1 MANNLYTSF
10 KRLKGF
16 PLDADS
22 VFNTFAEAE
31 AYTHGKTSYPGQIIS
46 VINDNNSEKN
56 AVYMIGRDDTH
67 ESGKS
72 ITAVSGDAEAILKLN
87 QSIKAANSR
96 IDAVEASVKATD
108 SKITDLENKLGEDI
122 DTKLENFATKKSV
135 EELSGKLDSHVVEF
149 NNHVDAYNKK
159 VSQLSNEIEKIKNE
173 IEKIKENYKTADID
187 SLAEIATW
195 FRENADIVSTV
206 TSVTAAV
213 SALQNYVASITTRL
227 DNVIEPRLNNID
239 AAINNINSNANELS
253 NRVTAAENSISD
265 IKLNY
270 VTKEEIKDIVENSG
284 NCGVIKVVFG
294 DTASF
299 QEVTNILKPGCVIE
313 NISVD
318 IENNIS
324 TEFYLKI
331 SLVNQDD
338 ISDSLVL
345 IESDEN
351 TAASYINTAES
362 GKFNYLLDQEIDN
375 NSRVDINFGGTS
387 GQSGLI
393 KIFYKTLV
401 K

>member
-31 AYTHGKTSYPGQIIS
+31 AYAHGKTSYPGQIIS
-46 VINDNNSEKN
+46 VINDTNSEKN
-56 AVYMIGRDDTH
+56 AVYMIGRDDKH
-67 ESGKS
+67 VSGKG
-72 ITAVSGDAEAILKLN
+72 IAVVSSNAEAISELKLL
-87 QSIKAANSR
+87 IAEANSR
-96 IDAVEASVKATD
+96 IDGVEASVEATD
-108 SKITDLENKLGEDI
+108 SKITALENKLGEDI
-122 DTKLENFATKKSV
+122 DTKLENFATKDSV
-135 EELSGKLDSHVVEF
+135 KKISDNLASHIEEF
-149 NNHVDAYNKK
+149 NGHVNAYNEN
-159 VSQLSNEIEKIKNE
+159 VSKLSAD
-173 IEKIKENYKTADID
+173 IEKIKENLDTTDID
-187 SLAEIATW
+187 SLAEIAKW
-195 FRENADIVSTV
+195 FKDNADIVDTV
-206 TSVTAAV
+206 TSVTTAV
-213 SALQNYVASITTRL
+213 SELQKSVASINTTL
-227 DNVIEPRLNNID
+227 NSIDTRLNNID
-239 AAINNINSNANELS
+239 ASINTINDNASKLS
-253 NRVTAAENSISD
+253 NRVTAAENSISNIISD

-270 VTKEEIKDIVENSG
+270 ATKEDIKDIVESSG

-362 GKFNYLLDQEIDN
+362 GKFNYLLDQEINN

>member
-31 AYTHGKTSYPGQIIS
+31 AYAHGKTSYPGQIIS
-46 VINDNNSEKN
+46 VINDTNSEKN
-56 AVYMIGRDDTH
+56 AVYMIGRDETH
-67 ESGKS
+67 ASGKG
-72 ITAVSGDAEAILKLN
+72 ITAVSGDAEAISELN
-87 QSIKAANSR
+87 ALINKANLR
-96 IDAVEASVKATD
+96 IDGVEASVKATD

-149 NNHVDAYNKK
+149 NEHVNAYNEK
-159 VSQLSNEIEKIKNE
+159 VSQLSDNIEALSID
-173 IEKIKENYKTADID
+173 IEKIKENLDTTDID
-187 SLAEIATW
+187 SLAEIAKW
-195 FRENADIVSTV
+195 FKDNADIVDTV
-206 TSVTAAV
+206 KSVVTDV
-213 SALQNYVASITTRL
+213 SALKTSVDSITERINTAEL
-227 DNVIEPRLNNID
+227 RLNNID
-239 AAINNINSNANELS
+239 TSINIINSNASKLS
-253 NRVTAAENSISD
+253 DRVTTVENSISD

-270 VTKEEIKDIVENSG
+270 ATKEDIKDIVENSG

-294 DTASF
+294 NTASF
-299 QEVTNILKPGCVIE
+299 QEVTNTLKPGCVIE

-331 SLVNQDD
+331 SLVNQDG

>member
-31 AYTHGKTSYPGQIIS
+31 AYTHGKASYPGQIIS
-46 VINDNNSEKN
+46 VINDINSEKN

-67 ESGKS
+67 VSGKG
-72 ITAVSGDAEAILKLN
+72 IAVVSGDAEAISKLKLL
-87 QSIKAANSR
+87 IAEANSR
-96 IDAVEASVKATD
+96 IDGVEASVKATD
-108 SKITDLENKLGEDI
+108 SKITALENKLGEDI

-149 NNHVDAYNKK
+149 NKHVNSYNEK
-159 VSQLSNEIEKIKNE
+159 VSELSNEIK
-173 IEKIKENYKTADID
+173 KIKENLDTTDID
-187 SLAEIATW
+187 SLAEIAKW
-195 FRENADIVSTV
+195 FKDNADIVDTV
-206 TSVTAAV
+206 KTVVTDV
-213 SALQNYVASITTRL
+213 SALKASVDSVTDRL
-227 DNVIEPRLNNID
+227 GDINSRLNHIDDSINI
-239 AAINNINSNANELS
+239 INSNANELS
-253 NRVTAAENSISD
+253 NRITTAENSISNIISD
-265 IKLNY
+265 IEHNY
-270 VTKEEIKDIVENSG
+270 VTKEDIKDIVENSG

-294 DTASF
+294 NTASF
-299 QEVTNILKPGCVIE
+299 QEVTNTLKPGCVIE

-324 TEFYLKI
+324 KEFYLKI
-331 SLVNQDD
+331 SLVNQDN

-362 GKFNYLLDQEIDN
+362 GKFNYLLDQEITN
-375 NSRVDINFGGTS
+375 NSRVDINFSGTS

>member
-22 VFNTFAEAE
+22 VFDTFAEAE

-56 AVYMIGRDDTH
+56 AVYMIGRDETH
-67 ESGKS
+67 ASGKG
-72 ITAVSGDAEAILKLN
+72 ITAVSGDAEAISKLN
-87 QSIKAANSR
+87 AR
-96 IDAVEASVKATD
+96 IDAANLKINKVESSVKDTD
-108 SKITDLENKLGEDI
+108 SKITALENKLGEDI
-122 DTKLENFATKKSV
+122 DTKLENFATKDSV
-135 EELSGKLDSHVVEF
+135 KKISDNLASHVDDF
-149 NNHVDAYNKK
+149 NKHVDAYNAKILE
-159 VSQLSNEIEKIKNE
+159 LSKEID
-173 IEKIKENYKTADID
+173 KIKENLDTTDID
-187 SLAEIATW
+187 SLAEIAKW
-195 FRENADIVSTV
+195 FRDNAGIVGTV
-206 TSVTAAV
+206 TSVVTDV
-213 SALQNYVASITTRL
+213 EALKTSVASINTTL
-227 DNVIEPRLNNID
+227 NTKLASIDSHLNNID
-239 AAINNINSNANELS
+239 SAINNINSNANELS
-253 NRVTAAENSISD
+253 NRVTTAENSISNIISD
-265 IKLNY
+265 IEHNY
-270 VTKEEIKDIVENSG
+270 VTKEDIKDIVENSG

-294 DTASF
+294 GTASF

-331 SLVNQDD
+331 SLVNQDG

-345 IESDEN
+345 IESEEN

-362 GKFNYLLDQEIDN
+362 GKFNYLLDQEINN

>member
-56 AVYMIGRDDTH
+56 AVYMIGRDETH
-67 ESGKS
+67 VSGKG
-72 ITAVSGDAEAILKLN
+72 ITAVSGDAEAISKLN
-87 QSIKAANSR
+87 QSIKEANSR
-96 IDAVEASVKATD
+96 IDAVKASVEATD
-108 SKITDLENKLGEDI
+108 SKITALENKLGEDI
-122 DTKLENFATKKSV
+122 DTKLENLATKASV
-135 EELSGKLDSHVVEF
+135 KEISDNLASHVAEF
-149 NNHVDAYNKK
+149 NTHVNAYNAK
-159 VSQLSNEIEKIKNE
+159 VSQLSNDIEKIKQNFE
-173 IEKIKENYKTADID
+173 TADID
-187 SLAEIATW
+187 SLAEIAKW
-195 FRENADIVSTV
+195 FRDNADIVDTV
-206 TSVTAAV
+206 TSVTTAV
-213 SALQNYVASITTRL
+213 SALQNSVASITTRL
-227 DNVIEPRLNNID
+227 DSVDSRLNNID
-239 AAINNINSNANELS
+239 ASIININSNANELS
-253 NRVTAAENSISD
+253 NRVTAAENNISD

-270 VTKEEIKDIVENSG
+270 VTKEDIKNIVENSG
-284 NCGVIKVVFG
+284 NCGVIKVVFS

-362 GKFNYLLDQEIDN
+362 GKFNYLLDQEINN
-375 NSRVDINFGGTS
+375 NSRVDINFGGAS

>member
-31 AYTHGKTSYPGQIIS
+31 TYAHGKTSYPGQIIS
-46 VINDNNSEKN
+46 VINDTNSEKN
-56 AVYMIGRDDTH
+56 AVYMIGRDDKH
-67 ESGKS
+67 VSGKG
-72 ITAVSGDAEAILKLN
+72 IAVVSSNAEAISELKLL
-87 QSIKAANSR
+87 IAEANSR
-96 IDAVEASVKATD
+96 IDSVEASVEATD

-122 DTKLENFATKKSV
+122 GTKLENFATKKSV
-135 EELSGKLDSHVVEF
+135 EELSGKLDSHVTKF
-149 NNHVDAYNKK
+149 NEHVDAYNAKILD
-159 VSQLSNEIEKIKNE
+159 LSNEIG
-173 IEKIKENYKTADID
+173 KIKENLDTTDID
-187 SLAEIATW
+187 SLAEIAKW
-195 FRENADIVSTV
+195 FKENAGIVGTV
-206 TSVTAAV
+206 TSVVTNV
-213 SALQNYVASITTRL
+213 EALKTSVASINTTLNSIDTRL
-227 DNVIEPRLNNID
+227 NIIGDSINTINDN
-239 AAINNINSNANELS
+239 ASKLS
-253 NRVTAAENSISD
+253 DRVTTAENSIYD

-270 VTKEEIKDIVENSG
+270 ATKEDIKDIVESSG
-284 NCGVIKVVFG
+284 NCGVIKVIFG

-299 QEVTNILKPGCVIE
+299 QEVTNTLKPGCVIE

-362 GKFNYLLDQEIDN
+362 GKFNYLLDQEINN

>member
-31 AYTHGKTSYPGQIIS
+31 TYAHGKTSYPGQIIS

-159 VSQLSNEIEKIKNE
+159 VSQLSNEIEKIK
-173 IEKIKENYKTADID
+173 ENYKTADID
-187 SLAEIATW
+187 SLAEIAAW

-270 VTKEEIKDIVENSG
+270 ATKEDIKDIVESSG

-331 SLVNQDD
+331 SLVNQDG

-362 GKFNYLLDQEIDN
+362 GKFNYLLDQEINN

>member
-56 AVYMIGRDDTH
+56 AVYMVGRDETH
-67 ESGKS
+67 ESGKG
-72 ITAVSGDAEAILKLN
+72 ITAVSGDAEAISKLN
-87 QSIKAANSR
+87 QSIEEANSR
-96 IDAVEASVKATD
+96 IDAVKASVEATD
-108 SKITDLENKLGEDI
+108 SKITALENKLGEDI
-122 DTKLENFATKKSV
+122 DTKLENFATKASVKKISDNLASHV
-135 EELSGKLDSHVVEF
+135 EEF
-149 NNHVDAYNKK
+149 NKHANTYNAKILE
-159 VSQLSNEIEKIKNE
+159 LSNEIEKIKKNFD
-173 IEKIKENYKTADID
+173 TADID
-187 SLAEIATW
+187 SLAEIAKW
-195 FRENADIVSTV
+195 FGDNADIVNTVKTVVTDVSTLK
-206 TSVTAAV
+206 TS
-213 SALQNYVASITTRL
+213 VASINTILNSIDTRL
-227 DNVIEPRLNNID
+227 NIIGDSINTINDN
-239 AAINNINSNANELS
+239 ASKLS
-253 NRVTAAENSISD
+253 DRVTAAENNISD

-270 VTKEEIKDIVENSG
+270 ATKEDIKNIVENSG
-284 NCGVIKVVFG
+284 NCGVIKVIFG

-324 TEFYLKI
+324 TGFYLKI

-362 GKFNYLLDQEIDN
+362 GKFNYLLDQEITN

>member
-22 VFNTFAEAE
+22 VFDTFAEAE

-56 AVYMIGRDDTH
+56 AVYMIGRDETH
-67 ESGKS
+67 ASGKG
-72 ITAVSGDAEAILKLN
+72 ITAVSGDAEAISKLKLL
-87 QSIKAANSR
+87 IAEANSR
-96 IDAVEASVKATD
+96 IDDVEASVEATD
-108 SKITDLENKLGEDI
+108 SKITALENKLGEDI
-122 DTKLENFATKKSV
+122 DTKLENFATKDSVKKISDNLALHV
-135 EELSGKLDSHVVEF
+135 EEFNTHV
-149 NNHVDAYNKK
+149 NAYNEK
-159 VSQLSNEIEKIKNE
+159 VFQLSAEIETIKSNF
-173 IEKIKENYKTADID
+173 KTADID
-187 SLAEIATW
+187 SLAEIAKW
-195 FRENADIVSTV
+195 FKDNADIVDTV
-206 TSVTAAV
+206 KSVTTAV
-213 SALQNYVASITTRL
+213 STLQDSVDSITDRL
-227 DNVIEPRLNNID
+227 DNVDSHLNNID
-239 AAINNINSNANELS
+239 SAINNINSNANELS
-253 NRVTAAENSISD
+253 NRVTTAENSISNIISD
-265 IKLNY
+265 IEHNY
-270 VTKEEIKDIVENSG
+270 VTKEDIKDIVENSG

-294 DTASF
+294 GTASF

-345 IESDEN
+345 IESEEN

-362 GKFNYLLDQEIDN
+362 GKFNYLLDQEINN

>member
-31 AYTHGKTSYPGQIIS
+31 TYAHGKTSYPGQIIS
-46 VINDNNSEKN
+46 VINDTNSEKN
-56 AVYMIGRDDTH
+56 AVYMIGRDDKH
-67 ESGKS
+67 VSGKG
-72 ITAVSGDAEAILKLN
+72 IAVVSSNAEAISELKLL
-87 QSIKAANSR
+87 IDEANSR
-96 IDAVEASVKATD
+96 IDGVEASVKATD

-122 DTKLENFATKKSV
+122 DTKLENFATKDSV
-135 EELSGKLDSHVVEF
+135 KKISDNLASHVADF
-149 NNHVDAYNKK
+149 NKHVNAYNEK
-159 VSQLSNEIEKIKNE
+159 VSKLSADIEKIK
-173 IEKIKENYKTADID
+173 KNYETADID
-187 SLAEIATW
+187 SLAEIANW
-195 FRENADIVSTV
+195 FKENAGIVGTV
-206 TSVTAAV
+206 TSVTTAV
-213 SALQNYVASITTRL
+213 SELQKSVASINTTL
-227 DNVIEPRLNNID
+227 NSIDTRLNNID
-239 AAINNINSNANELS
+239 ASINIINSNASKLS
-253 NRVTAAENSISD
+253 DRVTTAENSISD

-270 VTKEEIKDIVENSG
+270 ATKEDIKDIVENSG
-284 NCGVIKVVFG
+284 NCGVIKVIFG

-318 IENNIS
+318 IENNNNNNIS

-362 GKFNYLLDQEIDN
+362 GKFNYLLDQEINN

>member
-46 VINDNNSEKN
+46 VINDTNSEKN
-56 AVYMIGRDDTH
+56 AVYMVGRDETNA
-67 ESGKS
+67 SGKS
-72 ITAVSGDAEAILKLN
+72 ITAVSGDAEAISKLN
-87 QSIKAANSR
+87 ALINKANSR
-96 IDAVEASVKATD
+96 IDKVEASVEATD
-108 SKITDLENKLGEDI
+108 SKITALENKLGEDI
-122 DTKLENFATKKSV
+122 DTKLENFATKDSV
-135 EELSGKLDSHVVEF
+135 KKISDNLASHVAEFNTHVNAYNAKILELSND
-149 NNHVDAYNKK
+149 
-159 VSQLSNEIEKIKNE
+159 IEKIKSNLD
-173 IEKIKENYKTADID
+173 TADID
-187 SLAEIATW
+187 SLAEIAKW
-195 FRENADIVSTV
+195 FRDNADIVDTV
-206 TSVTAAV
+206 TSVTTAV
-213 SALQNYVASITTRL
+213 SALQNSVDSITRRL
-227 DNVIEPRLNNID
+227 DTVDSRLNNID
-239 AAINNINSNANELS
+239 ASIININSNASKLS
-253 NRVTAAENSISD
+253 DRVTAAESNISD

-270 VTKEEIKDIVENSG
+270 ATKEEIKDIVENSG

-294 DTASF
+294 GTASF

-318 IENNIS
+318 IQNNIS

-331 SLVNQDD
+331 SLVNQDG

-362 GKFNYLLDQEIDN
+362 GKFNYLLDQEITN

>member
-46 VINDNNSEKN
+46 VINDTNSEKN
-56 AVYMIGRDDTH
+56 AVYMIGRDETNA
-67 ESGKS
+67 SGKS
-72 ITAVSGDAEAILKLN
+72 ITAVSGDAEAISKLKLLIN
-87 QSIKAANSR
+87 EANSR
-96 IDAVEASVKATD
+96 IDAVEASVKVTD

-122 DTKLENFATKKSV
+122 DTKLENFATKASV
-135 EELSGKLDSHVVEF
+135 KEISDNLASHVVEF
-149 NNHVDAYNKK
+149 NEHVNAYNAK
-159 VSQLSNEIEKIKNE
+159 VYQLSAD

-187 SLAEIATW
+187 SLAEIAKW
-195 FRENADIVSTV
+195 FKDNAEIVNTV
-206 TSVTAAV
+206 KTVVSDVETLKTSVDSFTR
-213 SALQNYVASITTRL
+213 RL
-227 DNVIEPRLNNID
+227 DNVDSRLNTIGDSINT
-239 AAINNINSNANELS
+239 INNNASKLS
-253 NRVTAAENSISD
+253 DRVAAAENNISN

-270 VTKEEIKDIVENSG
+270 ATKEEIKDIVENSG

-294 DTASF
+294 NTASF

-318 IENNIS
+318 IENNIPK
-324 TEFYLKI
+324 EFYLKI

-362 GKFNYLLDQEIDN
+362 GKFNYLLDQEITN
-375 NSRVDINFGGTS
+375 NSRVDINFGGTA

-393 KIFYKTLV
+393 KIFYKTLI

>member
-46 VINDNNSEKN
+46 VINDTNSEKN

-72 ITAVSGDAEAILKLN
+72 ITAVSGDAEAISKLN

-96 IDAVEASVKATD
+96 IDAVETSVKATD

-122 DTKLENFATKKSV
+122 DTKLENFATKDSV
-135 EELSGKLDSHVVEF
+135 KKISDNLASHVVEF
-149 NNHVDAYNKK
+149 NEHVNAYNVKILE
-159 VSQLSNEIEKIKNE
+159 LSNEIAKIKSNLD
-173 IEKIKENYKTADID
+173 TADID
-187 SLAEIATW
+187 SLAEIANW
-195 FRENADIVSTV
+195 FKENAGIVGTV
-206 TSVTAAV
+206 TSVVTNV
-213 SALQNYVASITTRL
+213 EALKTSVASITDRL
-227 DNVIEPRLNNID
+227 DDVNSRLNTIGDSINI
-239 AAINNINSNANELS
+239 INSNANGLS
-253 NRVTAAENSISD
+253 NRVTDAEKSISD

-270 VTKEEIKDIVENSG
+270 VTKEDIKDIVENSG
-284 NCGVIKVVFG
+284 NCGVIKVVFS

-331 SLVNQDD
+331 SLVNQDG

-362 GKFNYLLDQEIDN
+362 GKFNYLLDQEITN
-375 NSRVDINFGGTS
+375 NSRVDINFGGTA

>member
-46 VINDNNSEKN
+46 VINDDNSEKN
-56 AVYMIGRDDTH
+56 AVYMIGRDETH
-67 ESGKS
+67 ASGKG
-72 ITAVSGDAEAILKLN
+72 IIAVSGDAEAISKLN
-87 QSIKAANSR
+87 ALINKANSR
-96 IDAVEASVKATD
+96 IDKVEDSVKATD

-122 DTKLENFATKKSV
+122 DTKLENFATKDSV
-135 EELSGKLDSHVVEF
+135 KKISDSLASHVDDF
-149 NNHVDAYNKK
+149 NKHADAYNAKILK
-159 VSQLSNEIEKIKNE
+159 LSNEIDKIKSNLD
-173 IEKIKENYKTADID
+173 TADID
-187 SLAEIATW
+187 SLAEIANW
-195 FRENADIVSTV
+195 FKENAGIVGTV
-206 TSVTAAV
+206 TSVVTDV
-213 SALQNYVASITTRL
+213 EALKTSVASINTTLNTTLASIDSRF
-227 DNVIEPRLNNID
+227 NNID
-239 AAINNINSNANELS
+239 ASINIINSNASKLS
-253 NRVTAAENSISD
+253 DRVTTAENSISD

-270 VTKEEIKDIVENSG
+270 ATKEDIKDIVENSG

-324 TEFYLKI
+324 TGFYLKI

-362 GKFNYLLDQEIDN
+362 GKFNYLLDQEITN
-375 NSRVDINFGGTS
+375 NSRVDINFGGTA

>member
-31 AYTHGKTSYPGQIIS
+31 TYAHGKTSYPGQIIS
-46 VINDNNSEKN
+46 VINDTNSEKN
-56 AVYMIGRDDTH
+56 AVYMIGRDDKH
-67 ESGKS
+67 VSGKG
-72 ITAVSGDAEAILKLN
+72 IAVVSSNAEAISELN
-87 QSIKAANSR
+87 ALINKANLR
-96 IDAVEASVKATD
+96 IDGVEASVKATD
-108 SKITDLENKLGEDI
+108 SKITALENKLGEDI

-135 EELSGKLDSHVVEF
+135 EELSGKLDSHVEEF
-149 NNHVDAYNKK
+149 NGHVNAYNKK
-159 VSQLSNEIEKIKNE
+159 IFELSNEIK
-173 IEKIKENYKTADID
+173 KIKENFDTADID
-187 SLAEIATW
+187 SLAEIAKW

-213 SALQNYVASITTRL
+213 SALQGSVNSIIARL
-227 DNVIEPRLNNID
+227 DTVDSRLNNIGTS
-239 AAINNINSNANELS
+239 INIINDNASKLS
-253 NRVTAAENSISD
+253 DRVTATEKNISD
-265 IKLNY
+265 IKSDIELNY
-270 VTKEEIKDIVENSG
+270 VTKEDIKDIVENSG

-299 QEVTNILKPGCVIE
+299 QEVTNVLKPGCVIE

-331 SLVNQDD
+331 SLVNQDE

-345 IESDEN
+345 IESNEN

-362 GKFNYLLDQEIDN
+362 GKFNYLLDQEITN

>member
-46 VINDNNSEKN
+46 VINDINSEKN
-56 AVYMIGRDDTH
+56 AVYMVGRDDTH

-72 ITAVSGDAEAILKLN
+72 ITAVSGDAEAISKLN
-87 QSIKAANSR
+87 AR
-96 IDAVEASVKATD
+96 IDAANLKINKVESSVKDTD
-108 SKITDLENKLGEDI
+108 SKITALENKLGEDI
-122 DTKLENFATKKSV
+122 DTKLENFATKDSVKKISDKLASHV
-135 EELSGKLDSHVVEF
+135 EEFNGHV
-149 NNHVDAYNKK
+149 NAYNEK
-159 VSQLSNEIEKIKNE
+159 VLELSNEIDIIKSNF
-173 IEKIKENYKTADID
+173 KTADID
-187 SLAEIATW
+187 SLAEIANW
-195 FRENADIVSTV
+195 FKENADIVDTV
-206 TSVTAAV
+206 TSVTTAV
-213 SALQNYVASITTRL
+213 SALQNSVASITTRL
-227 DNVIEPRLNNID
+227 DSVDSRLNIIGD
-239 AAINNINSNANELS
+239 SINTINDNASKLS
-253 NRVTAAENSISD
+253 DRVTAAENNISD

-270 VTKEEIKDIVENSG
+270 ATKEDIKNIVENSG
-284 NCGVIKVVFG
+284 NCGVIKVIFG

-362 GKFNYLLDQEIDN
+362 GKFNYLLDQEITN

>member
-31 AYTHGKTSYPGQIIS
+31 TYAHGKTSYPGQIIS
-46 VINDNNSEKN
+46 VINDTNSEKN
-56 AVYMIGRDDTH
+56 AVYMMGRDETH
-67 ESGKS
+67 ASGKC
-72 ITAVSGDAEAILKLN
+72 ITAGSGDAEAISELN
-87 QSIKAANSR
+87 ALINKANLR
-96 IDAVEASVKATD
+96 IDGVEASVKATD
-108 SKITDLENKLGEDI
+108 SKITDLEKKIGEDI
-122 DTKLENFATKKSV
+122 DTKLENFATKDSV
-135 EELSGKLDSHVVEF
+135 KKISDNLALHVEKF
-149 NNHVDAYNKK
+149 NEHVDAYNDKILE
-159 VSQLSNEIEKIKNE
+159 LSNEIKKIKSNLD
-173 IEKIKENYKTADID
+173 TADID
-187 SLAEIATW
+187 SLAEIAKW
-195 FRENADIVSTV
+195 FKDNAKIVDTV

-213 SALQNYVASITTRL
+213 STLQDSVASINTTLNSIDTRL
-227 DNVIEPRLNNID
+227 NTIGDSINIIHDN
-239 AAINNINSNANELS
+239 ASKLS
-253 NRVTAAENSISD
+253 DRVTTAETIISD
-265 IKLNY
+265 LKSDIALNY
-270 VTKEEIKDIVENSG
+270 VTKADIKDIVENSG

-294 DTASF
+294 NTASF
-299 QEVTNILKPGCVIE
+299 QEVTNVLKPGCVIE

-362 GKFNYLLDQEIDN
+362 GKFNYLLDQEITN

>member
-31 AYTHGKTSYPGQIIS
+31 AYTHGKTSYPGQTIS
-46 VINDNNSEKN
+46 VINDDNSEKN
-56 AVYMIGRDDTH
+56 ALYMIGIDKTH
-67 ESGKS
+67 ASGKS
-72 ITAVSGDAEAILKLN
+72 ITVVSGDAEAISKLN
-87 QSIKAANSR
+87 QSIEKANSR
-96 IDAVEASVKATD
+96 IDGVEASVKATD
-108 SKITDLENKLGEDI
+108 LKITALENKLGEDI
-122 DTKLENFATKKSV
+122 DTKLENFATKDSV
-135 EELSGKLDSHVVEF
+135 KKISDNLALHVEEF
-149 NNHVDAYNKK
+149 NNHVDAYNAKILE
-159 VSQLSNEIEKIKNE
+159 LSNEIDIIKSNVE
-173 IEKIKENYKTADID
+173 TADID
-187 SLAEIATW
+187 SLAEIAKW
-195 FRENADIVSTV
+195 FRDNADIVDTV
-206 TSVTAAV
+206 TSVTTAV
-213 SALQNYVASITTRL
+213 STLQDSVDFITDSLNTV
-227 DNVIEPRLNNID
+227 NSRLNIIGD
-239 AAINNINSNANELS
+239 SINTINDNASKLS
-253 NRVTAAENSISD
+253 NRVTAAENSISNIISDIEHNYATKED
-265 IKLNY
+265 IKN
-270 VTKEEIKDIVENSG
+270 IVENSG
-284 NCGVIKVVFG
+284 NCGVIKVVFS

-299 QEVTNILKPGCVIE
+299 QEVTNVLKPGCVIE

-324 TEFYLKI
+324 SEFYLKI

-362 GKFNYLLDQEIDN
+362 GKFNYLLDQEISN

>member
-22 VFNTFAEAE
+22 VFNTFSEAE
-31 AYTHGKTSYPGQIIS
+31 AYAHGKTSYPGQIIS

-56 AVYMIGRDDTH
+56 AVYMIGRDETH
-67 ESGKS
+67 VSGKG
-72 ITAVSGDAEAILKLN
+72 ITAVSGDADAISKLKLL
-87 QSIKAANSR
+87 IAEANSR
-96 IDAVEASVKATD
+96 IDGVEASVEATD
-108 SKITDLENKLGEDI
+108 LKITALENKLGEDI
-122 DTKLENFATKKSV
+122 DTKLENFATKDSV
-135 EELSGKLDSHVVEF
+135 KKISDNLASHVEDF
-149 NNHVDAYNKK
+149 NERVDYYNAKILE
-159 VSQLSNEIEKIKNE
+159 LSNEIDKIKSND
-173 IEKIKENYKTADID
+173 TADID
-187 SLAEIATW
+187 SLAEIANW
-195 FRENADIVSTV
+195 FKENAGIVGTV
-206 TSVTAAV
+206 TSVVTDV
-213 SALQNYVASITTRL
+213 EALKTSVASINTTLATTLASIDSRFNHI
-227 DNVIEPRLNNID
+227 DDSINI
-239 AAINNINSNANELS
+239 INSNANELS
-253 NRVTAAENSISD
+253 NRINTAVNDISD

-270 VTKEEIKDIVENSG
+270 ATKEDIKDIVENSG

-294 DTASF
+294 NTASF

-318 IENNIS
+318 IQNNIS
-324 TEFYLKI
+324 TGFYLKI
-331 SLVNQDD
+331 SLVNQDG

-345 IESDEN
+345 IESDEK

-362 GKFNYLLDQEIDN
+362 GKFNYLLDQEINN

>member
-31 AYTHGKTSYPGQIIS
+31 TYAHGKTSYPGQTIS
-46 VINDNNSEKN
+46 VINDDNSEKN
-56 AVYMIGRDDTH
+56 ALYMIGIDKTH
-67 ESGKS
+67 ASGKS
-72 ITAVSGDAEAILKLN
+72 ITAVSGDAEAISKLKLL
-87 QSIKAANSR
+87 IAEANSR
-96 IDAVEASVKATD
+96 IDDVEDSVKTTD
-108 SKITDLENKLGEDI
+108 SKITALENKLGEDI

-135 EELSGKLDSHVVEF
+135 EELSGKLDSHVTKF
-149 NNHVDAYNKK
+149 NEHVDAYNAKILD
-159 VSQLSNEIEKIKNE
+159 LSNEIG
-173 IEKIKENYKTADID
+173 KIKENLDTTDID
-187 SLAEIATW
+187 SLAEIAKW
-195 FRENADIVSTV
+195 FKDNADIVDTVKTVVTDVSTLK
-206 TSVTAAV
+206 TF
-213 SALQNYVASITTRL
+213 VASITERINTAEL
-227 DNVIEPRLNNID
+227 RLNNID
-239 AAINNINSNANELS
+239 ASINIINSNANELS
-253 NRVTAAENSISD
+253 NRITTAENNISD

-270 VTKEEIKDIVENSG
+270 ATKEDIKDIVESSG

-324 TEFYLKI
+324 TKFYLKI
-331 SLVNQDD
+331 SLVNQDY

-362 GKFNYLLDQEIDN
+362 GKFNYLLDQEINN

>member
-46 VINDNNSEKN
+46 VINDINSEKN
-56 AVYMIGRDDTH
+56 AVYMIGRDETH
-67 ESGKS
+67 ASGKS
-72 ITAVSGDAEAILKLN
+72 ITAVSGDAEAISELN
-87 QSIKAANSR
+87 AR
-96 IDAVEASVKATD
+96 IDAANLKINKVESSVKETD
-108 SKITDLENKLGEDI
+108 SKITALENKLVEDI
-122 DTKLENFATKKSV
+122 DTKLENFATKDSVKKISDKLASHV
-135 EELSGKLDSHVVEF
+135 EEFNGHV
-149 NNHVDAYNKK
+149 NAYNEK
-159 VSQLSNEIEKIKNE
+159 VLELSNEIK
-173 IEKIKENYKTADID
+173 KIKENFKTADID
-187 SLAEIATW
+187 SLAEIAKW
-195 FRENADIVSTV
+195 FKDNADIVDTV
-206 TSVTAAV
+206 KSVTTAV
-213 SALQNYVASITTRL
+213 STLQDSVASIT
-227 DNVIEPRLNNID
+227 DRLNTVDSRLNHIDTSINI
-239 AAINNINSNANELS
+239 INSNANDLS
-253 NRVTAAENSISD
+253 KRVTAAEHSLSH

-270 VTKEEIKDIVENSG
+270 ATKEDIKDIVENSG

-294 DTASF
+294 NTASF

-331 SLVNQDD
+331 SLVNQDG

-362 GKFNYLLDQEIDN
+362 GKFNYLLDQEINN

>member
-56 AVYMIGRDDTH
+56 AVYMVGRDETH
-67 ESGKS
+67 ESGKG
-72 ITAVSGDAEAILKLN
+72 ITAVSGDAEAISKLN
-87 QSIKAANSR
+87 HSIEEANSR
-96 IDAVEASVKATD
+96 IDGVEASVEATD

-122 DTKLENFATKKSV
+122 DTKLENFATKASV
-135 EELSGKLDSHVVEF
+135 KEISDNLASHVEEF
-149 NNHVDAYNKK
+149 NNHVNVYNEK
-159 VSQLSNEIEKIKNE
+159 VSQLSADIEKIK
-173 IEKIKENYKTADID
+173 KNYETADID
-187 SLAEIATW
+187 SLAEIDKW
-195 FRENADIVSTV
+195 FKDNADIVDTVKTVVTDVSTLKN
-206 TSVTAAV
+206 S
-213 SALQNYVASITTRL
+213 VASISTILNSIDTRL
-227 DNVIEPRLNNID
+227 NIIGDSINTINDN
-239 AAINNINSNANELS
+239 ASKLS
-253 NRVTAAENSISD
+253 DRVTAAENNISD

-270 VTKEEIKDIVENSG
+270 ATKEDIKNIVENSG

-324 TEFYLKI
+324 SEQPYFQNGSLKI
-331 SLVNQDD
+331 DYGMQTVYVKDVEIHVTPIEYKILCLLAKN
-338 ISDSLVL
+338 IGRVL
-345 IESDEN
+345 
-351 TAASYINTAES
+351 THVYIT
-362 GKFNYLLDQEIDN
+362 K
-375 NSRVDINFGGTS
+375 
-387 GQSGLI
+387 
-393 KIFYKTLV
+393 KIWMQHKS
-401 K
+401 

>member
-31 AYTHGKTSYPGQIIS
+31 TYAHGKTSYPGQIIS
-46 VINDNNSEKN
+46 VINDTNSEKN
-56 AVYMIGRDDTH
+56 AVYMIGRDETH
-67 ESGKS
+67 ASGKG
-72 ITAVSGDAEAILKLN
+72 ITAVSGDAEAISELN
-87 QSIKAANSR
+87 AR
-96 IDAVEASVKATD
+96 IDAANLKINTVEASVEATD
-108 SKITDLENKLGEDI
+108 SKITALENKLGEDI

-135 EELSGKLDSHVVEF
+135 EELSGKLDSHVTKF
-149 NNHVDAYNKK
+149 NEHVDAYNAKILD
-159 VSQLSNEIEKIKNE
+159 LSNEIG
-173 IEKIKENYKTADID
+173 KIKENLDTTDID
-187 SLAEIATW
+187 SLAEIAKW
-195 FRENADIVSTV
+195 FKENAGIVGTV
-206 TSVTAAV
+206 TSVVTNV
-213 SALQNYVASITTRL
+213 EALKTSVASINTTLNSIDTRL
-227 DNVIEPRLNNID
+227 NIIGDSINTINDN
-239 AAINNINSNANELS
+239 ASKLS
-253 NRVTAAENSISD
+253 DRVTTAENSIYD

-270 VTKEEIKDIVENSG
+270 ATKEDIKDIVESSG
-284 NCGVIKVVFG
+284 NCGVIKVIFG

-299 QEVTNILKPGCVIE
+299 QEVTNTLKPGCVIE

-362 GKFNYLLDQEIDN
+362 GKFNYLLDQEINN

>member
-22 VFNTFAEAE
+22 VFDTFAEAE
-31 AYTHGKTSYPGQIIS
+31 AYTHGKTSYPGQTIS
-46 VINDNNSEKN
+46 VINDDNSEKN
-56 AVYMIGRDDTH
+56 ALYMIGIDKTH
-67 ESGKS
+67 ASGKS
-72 ITAVSGDAEAILKLN
+72 ITAVSGDAEAISKLKLL
-87 QSIKAANSR
+87 IAEANSR
-96 IDAVEASVKATD
+96 IDDVEDSVKATD
-108 SKITDLENKLGEDI
+108 SKITALENKLGEDI

-135 EELSGKLDSHVVEF
+135 EELSGKLDSHVTKF
-149 NNHVDAYNKK
+149 NEHVDAYNAKILD
-159 VSQLSNEIEKIKNE
+159 LSNEIG
-173 IEKIKENYKTADID
+173 KIKENLDTTDID
-187 SLAEIATW
+187 SLAEIAKW
-195 FRENADIVSTV
+195 FKDNAKIVDTV
-206 TSVTAAV
+206 TSVTTAV
-213 SALQNYVASITTRL
+213 SELQKSVASINTTL
-227 DNVIEPRLNNID
+227 NSIDTRLNNID
-239 AAINNINSNANELS
+239 ASINTINDNASKLS
-253 NRVTAAENSISD
+253 DRVTTAENSISNIISD
-265 IKLNY
+265 IEHNY
-270 VTKEEIKDIVENSG
+270 VTKEDIKDIVENSG

-299 QEVTNILKPGCVIE
+299 QEVTNVLKPGCVIE

-362 GKFNYLLDQEIDN
+362 GKFNYLLDQEINN

>member
-362 GKFNYLLDQEIDN
+362 GKFNYLLDQEITN

>member
-31 AYTHGKTSYPGQIIS
+31 TYAHGKTSYPGQIIS
-46 VINDNNSEKN
+46 VINDTNSEKN
-56 AVYMIGRDDTH
+56 AVYMVGRDETH
-67 ESGKS
+67 ASGKG
-72 ITAVSGDAEAILKLN
+72 ITAVSGDAEAISKLN
-87 QSIKAANSR
+87 QSIRDANSR
-96 IDAVEASVKATD
+96 IDAVEASVEATD
-108 SKITDLENKLGEDI
+108 SKIADLENKLGEDI
-122 DTKLENFATKKSV
+122 DTKLENFATKASV
-135 EELSGKLDSHVVEF
+135 KEISDNLVSHVAEF
-149 NNHVDAYNKK
+149 NTHVNTYNAK
-159 VSQLSNEIEKIKNE
+159 VSELSNEIDIIKSNF
-173 IEKIKENYKTADID
+173 KTADID
-187 SLAEIATW
+187 SLAEIAKW
-195 FRENADIVSTV
+195 FKDNAGIVGTV
-206 TSVTAAV
+206 TSVTTAV
-213 SALQNYVASITTRL
+213 SELQKSVASINTTL
-227 DNVIEPRLNNID
+227 NSIDTRLNNID
-239 AAINNINSNANELS
+239 ASINTINDNASKLS
-253 NRVTAAENSISD
+253 DRVTTAENSISNIISD
-265 IKLNY
+265 IEHNY
-270 VTKEEIKDIVENSG
+270 VTKEDIKDIVENSG

-299 QEVTNILKPGCVIE
+299 QEVTNVLKPGCVIE

-318 IENNIS
+318 IENNNNIS

-362 GKFNYLLDQEIDN
+362 GKFNYLLDQEINN

>member
-31 AYTHGKTSYPGQIIS
+31 TYAHGKTSYPGQIIS
-46 VINDNNSEKN
+46 VINDTNSEKN
-56 AVYMIGRDDTH
+56 AVYMIGRDDKH
-67 ESGKS
+67 VSGKG
-72 ITAVSGDAEAILKLN
+72 IAVVSSNAEAISELKLL
-87 QSIKAANSR
+87 IAEANSR
-96 IDAVEASVKATD
+96 IDSVEASVEATD

-135 EELSGKLDSHVVEF
+135 EELSGKLDSHVTKF
-149 NNHVDAYNKK
+149 NEHVDAYNAKILE
-159 VSQLSNEIEKIKNE
+159 LSNEIG
-173 IEKIKENYKTADID
+173 KIKENYKTADID
-187 SLAEIATW
+187 SLAEIAKW
-195 FRENADIVSTV
+195 FKENAGIVGTV
-206 TSVTAAV
+206 TSVVTNV
-213 SALQNYVASITTRL
+213 EALKTSVASINTTLNSIDTRL
-227 DNVIEPRLNNID
+227 NIIGDSINTINDN
-239 AAINNINSNANELS
+239 ASKLS
-253 NRVTAAENSISD
+253 DRVTTAENSIYD

-270 VTKEEIKDIVENSG
+270 ATKEDIKDIVENSG

-299 QEVTNILKPGCVIE
+299 QEVTNTLKPGCVIE

-362 GKFNYLLDQEIDN
+362 GKFNYLLDQEINN

>member
-46 VINDNNSEKN
+46 VINDINSEKN
-56 AVYMIGRDDTH
+56 AVYMIGRDETH
-67 ESGKS
+67 ASGKG
-72 ITAVSGDAEAILKLN
+72 ITAVSGDTEAISKLN
-87 QSIKAANSR
+87 QSIKEANSR
-96 IDAVEASVKATD
+96 IDAVKASVEATD
-108 SKITDLENKLGEDI
+108 LKITALENKLGEDI

-135 EELSGKLDSHVVEF
+135 EELSGKLDSHVAEF
-149 NNHVDAYNKK
+149 NKHVNTYNEK
-159 VSQLSNEIEKIKNE
+159 VSQLSNEIDKIK
-173 IEKIKENYKTADID
+173 KNYETADID
-187 SLAEIATW
+187 SLAEIAKW
-195 FRENADIVSTV
+195 FKDNAKIVDTV
-206 TSVTAAV
+206 TSVVTDV
-213 SALQNYVASITTRL
+213 DTLKTSVASINTTLNSIDTRL
-227 DNVIEPRLNNID
+227 NIIGDSINTINDN
-239 AAINNINSNANELS
+239 ASKLS
-253 NRVTAAENSISD
+253 DRVTAAESNISD
-265 IKLNY
+265 
-270 VTKEEIKDIVENSG
+270 IKDIVENSG

-294 DTASF
+294 NTASF

-318 IENNIS
+318 IQNNIS

-331 SLVNQDD
+331 SLVNQDG

-362 GKFNYLLDQEIDN
+362 GKFNYLLDQEITN

>member
-46 VINDNNSEKN
+46 VINDINSEKN
-56 AVYMIGRDDTH
+56 AVYMVGRDETH
-67 ESGKS
+67 ASGKS
-72 ITAVSGDAEAILKLN
+72 ITAVSGDAETISKLKLL
-87 QSIKAANSR
+87 IAEANSR
-96 IDAVEASVKATD
+96 IDAVEASVKDTD

-122 DTKLENFATKKSV
+122 DTKLEEFATKASVKEISDNLASHV
-135 EELSGKLDSHVVEF
+135 EEFNTHV
-149 NNHVDAYNKK
+149 NDYNAKISK
-159 VSQLSNEIEKIKNE
+159 LSNEIAKIKSNFE
-173 IEKIKENYKTADID
+173 SADID
-187 SLAEIATW
+187 SLAEIADW
-195 FRENADIVSTV
+195 FKENADIVNTV
-206 TSVTAAV
+206 ASVTTAV

-253 NRVTAAENSISD
+253 NRVTAAESNISD

-270 VTKEEIKDIVENSG
+270 ATKEEIKDIVENSG
-284 NCGVIKVVFG
+284 NCGVIKVIFG

-362 GKFNYLLDQEIDN
+362 GKFNYLLDQEITN

-393 KIFYKTLV
+393 KIFYKALV

>member
-31 AYTHGKTSYPGQIIS
+31 AYAHGKTSYPGQIIS
-46 VINDNNSEKN
+46 IINDNNSEKN

-67 ESGKS
+67 ESGKG
-72 ITAVSGDAEAILKLN
+72 IAVVSGDVEAISKLKDL
-87 QSIKAANSR
+87 IDKANSR
-96 IDAVEASVKATD
+96 ITLVETSVKATD
-108 SKITDLENKLGEDI
+108 AKINALENKLGEDI
-122 DTKLENFATKKSV
+122 DIKLENFATKASVKEISDNLASHV
-135 EELSGKLDSHVVEF
+135 EEFNSHV
-149 NNHVDAYNKK
+149 NAYNAK
-159 VSQLSNEIEKIKNE
+159 VSQLSADIEKIKQNFE
-173 IEKIKENYKTADID
+173 TADID
-187 SLAEIATW
+187 SLAEIAKW
-195 FRENADIVSTV
+195 FNDNADIVDTVKSVVTDVSTLKN
-206 TSVTAAV
+206 S
-213 SALQNYVASITTRL
+213 VASITTRL
-227 DNVIEPRLNNID
+227 DSIDTRLNNID
-239 AAINNINSNANELS
+239 NSIININDNASKLS
-253 NRVTAAENSISD
+253 DRVTAAESNISD

-270 VTKEEIKDIVENSG
+270 ATKEDIKDIVENSG

-299 QEVTNILKPGCVIE
+299 QEVTNTLKPGCVIE

-362 GKFNYLLDQEIDN
+362 GKFNYLLDQEITN

>member
-46 VINDNNSEKN
+46 VINDINSEKN
-56 AVYMIGRDDTH
+56 AVYMVGRDDTH

-72 ITAVSGDAEAILKLN
+72 ITAVSGDAEAISKLKLL
-87 QSIKAANSR
+87 IAEANSR
-96 IDAVEASVKATD
+96 IDDVEDSVKTTD
-108 SKITDLENKLGEDI
+108 SKITALENKLGEDI
-122 DTKLENFATKKSV
+122 DSKLENFATKDSV
-135 EELSGKLDSHVVEF
+135 KKISDNLASHVEEF
-149 NNHVDAYNKK
+149 NNHVNAYNEK
-159 VSQLSNEIEKIKNE
+159 VSKLSADIEKIKQNFE
-173 IEKIKENYKTADID
+173 TADID
-187 SLAEIATW
+187 SLAEIAKW
-195 FRENADIVSTV
+195 FRDNADIVDTV
-206 TSVTAAV
+206 TSVTTAV
-213 SALQNYVASITTRL
+213 SALQNSIASITTRL
-227 DNVIEPRLNNID
+227 DSVDSRLNNID
-239 AAINNINSNANELS
+239 ASIININSNANELS
-253 NRVTAAENSISD
+253 NRINTAVNDISD

-270 VTKEEIKDIVENSG
+270 ATKEDIKNIVENSG
-284 NCGVIKVVFG
+284 NCGVIKVIFG

-362 GKFNYLLDQEIDN
+362 GKFNYLLDQEITN

>member
-46 VINDNNSEKN
+46 VINDINSEKN
-56 AVYMIGRDDTH
+56 AVYMIGRDETNA
-67 ESGKS
+67 SGKS
-72 ITAVSGDAEAILKLN
+72 ITAVSGDAEAISKLKLL
-87 QSIKAANSR
+87 IAEANSR
-96 IDAVEASVKATD
+96 IDGVEASVEATD
-108 SKITDLENKLGEDI
+108 LKITALENKLGEDI

-135 EELSGKLDSHVVEF
+135 EELSGKLDSHVEEF
-149 NNHVDAYNKK
+149 NEHVDAYNAKILE
-159 VSQLSNEIEKIKNE
+159 LSNEIDKIKSNLD
-173 IEKIKENYKTADID
+173 TTDID
-187 SLAEIATW
+187 SLAEIAKW
-195 FRENADIVSTV
+195 FRDNADIVDTV
-206 TSVTAAV
+206 KSVTAAV
-213 SALQNYVASITTRL
+213 SALQNSVDS
-227 DNVIEPRLNNID
+227 RLNNID
-239 AAINNINSNANELS
+239 ASIININSNANELS

-265 IKLNY
+265 IKRDY
-270 VTKEEIKDIVENSG
+270 ATKEDIKDIVENSG

-318 IENNIS
+318 IQNNIS

-331 SLVNQDD
+331 SLVNQDY

-362 GKFNYLLDQEIDN
+362 GKFNYLLDQEINN

>member
-56 AVYMIGRDDTH
+56 AVYMVGRDETH
-67 ESGKS
+67 ESGKG
-72 ITAVSGDAEAILKLN
+72 ITAVSGDAEAISKLN
-87 QSIKAANSR
+87 QSIKEANSR
-96 IDAVEASVKATD
+96 IDAVKASVEATD

-122 DTKLENFATKKSV
+122 DTKLENFATKASV
-135 EELSGKLDSHVVEF
+135 KEISDNLASHVEEF
-149 NNHVDAYNKK
+149 NNHVNVYNEK
-159 VSQLSNEIEKIKNE
+159 VSQLSADIEKIKKNFD
-173 IEKIKENYKTADID
+173 TADID
-187 SLAEIATW
+187 SLAEIANW
-195 FRENADIVSTV
+195 FKENAGIVDTVKTVVTDVSTLKN
-206 TSVTAAV
+206 S
-213 SALQNYVASITTRL
+213 VASISTILNSIDTRL
-227 DNVIEPRLNNID
+227 NIIGDSINTINDN
-239 AAINNINSNANELS
+239 ASKLS
-253 NRVTAAENSISD
+253 DRVTAAENNISD

-270 VTKEEIKDIVENSG
+270 ATKEDIKNIVENSG

-324 TEFYLKI
+324 TGFYLKI

-362 GKFNYLLDQEIDN
+362 GKFNYLLDQEITN

>member
-56 AVYMIGRDDTH
+56 AVYMIGRDDKNA
-67 ESGKS
+67 SGKS
-72 ITAVSGDAEAILKLN
+72 ITLVSGDAEAISKLN
-87 QSIKAANSR
+87 AR
-96 IDAVEASVKATD
+96 IDAANLKINKIEASVKDTD

-122 DTKLENFATKKSV
+122 DTKLENFATKDSV
-135 EELSGKLDSHVVEF
+135 KKISDNLASHVAEF
-149 NNHVDAYNKK
+149 NKHVSTYN
-159 VSQLSNEIEKIKNE
+159 EKILKLSKE
-173 IEKIKENYKTADID
+173 IEKIKENYESADID
-187 SLAEIATW
+187 SLAEIANW
-195 FRENADIVSTV
+195 FKENAGIVGTV
-206 TSVTAAV
+206 TSVVTDV
-213 SALQNYVASITTRL
+213 EALKTSVASINTTLNSIDTRL
-227 DNVIEPRLNNID
+227 NIIGDSINTINDN
-239 AAINNINSNANELS
+239 ASKLS
-253 NRVTAAENSISD
+253 DRVTTAENSISNIISD
-265 IKLNY
+265 IEHNY
-270 VTKEEIKDIVENSG
+270 VTKEDIKDIVENSG

-362 GKFNYLLDQEIDN
+362 GKFNYLLDQEINN

>member
-56 AVYMIGRDDTH
+56 AVYMIGRDETH
-67 ESGKS
+67 ASGKG
-72 ITAVSGDAEAILKLN
+72 ITAVSGDAEAISKLKLL
-87 QSIKAANSR
+87 IAEANSR
-96 IDAVEASVKATD
+96 IDDVEASVEATD
-108 SKITDLENKLGEDI
+108 SKITALENKLGEDI

-149 NNHVDAYNKK
+149 NNHVNVYNEK
-159 VSQLSNEIEKIKNE
+159 VSQLSADIEKIK
-173 IEKIKENYKTADID
+173 KNYETADID
-187 SLAEIATW
+187 SLAEIAKW
-195 FRENADIVSTV
+195 FKDNADIVDTVKTVVTDVSTLKN
-206 TSVTAAV
+206 S
-213 SALQNYVASITTRL
+213 VASISTILNSIDTRL
-227 DNVIEPRLNNID
+227 NIIGDSINTINDN
-239 AAINNINSNANELS
+239 ASKLS
-253 NRVTAAENSISD
+253 DRVTAAENNISD

-270 VTKEEIKDIVENSG
+270 ATKEDIKNIVENSG

-324 TEFYLKI
+324 TGFYLKI

-362 GKFNYLLDQEIDN
+362 GKFNYLLDQEINN

>member
-56 AVYMIGRDDTH
+56 AVYMIGRDETH
-67 ESGKS
+67 ASGKS
-72 ITAVSGDAEAILKLN
+72 ITAVSGDAEAISKLN
-87 QSIKAANSR
+87 QSIKEANESIKEANSR
-96 IDAVEASVKATD
+96 IDAVKASVEATD
-108 SKITDLENKLGEDI
+108 SKITALENKLGEDI
-122 DTKLENFATKKSV
+122 DTKLENFATKDSV
-135 EELSGKLDSHVVEF
+135 KEISDNLASHVEEF
-149 NNHVDAYNKK
+149 NNHVNAYNEK
-159 VSQLSNEIEKIKNE
+159 VSQLSADIEKIK
-173 IEKIKENYKTADID
+173 KNYETADID
-187 SLAEIATW
+187 SLAEIAKW
-195 FRENADIVSTV
+195 FKDNADIVDTV
-206 TSVTAAV
+206 KTVVTDV
-213 SALQNYVASITTRL
+213 SALKTSVASITDRL
-227 DNVIEPRLNNID
+227 SDVNSRLTNID
-239 AAINNINSNANELS
+239 ASINIINSNANELS
-253 NRVTAAENSISD
+253 NRINTAVNDISD
-265 IKLNY
+265 IKRDY
-270 VTKEEIKDIVENSG
+270 VTKEDIKDIVENSG
-284 NCGVIKVVFG
+284 NCGVIKVVFS

-362 GKFNYLLDQEIDN
+362 GKFNYLLDQEITN
-375 NSRVDINFGGTS
+375 NSRVDINFGGTA

>member
-46 VINDNNSEKN
+46 VINDTNSEKN
-56 AVYMIGRDDTH
+56 AVYMVGRDDTH

-72 ITAVSGDAEAILKLN
+72 ITAVSGDAEAISKLN
-87 QSIKAANSR
+87 ALINKANSR
-96 IDAVEASVKATD
+96 IDKVEASVEATD
-108 SKITDLENKLGEDI
+108 SKITALENKLGEDI
-122 DTKLENFATKKSV
+122 DTKLENFATKASV
-135 EELSGKLDSHVVEF
+135 KEISDNLASHVAEF
-149 NNHVDAYNKK
+149 NTHVNAYNAK
-159 VSQLSNEIEKIKNE
+159 VSQLSNDIEKIKSNFE
-173 IEKIKENYKTADID
+173 SADID
-187 SLAEIATW
+187 SLAEIAKW
-195 FRENADIVSTV
+195 FRDNADIVNTV
-206 TSVTAAV
+206 ASVTTAV
-213 SALQNYVASITTRL
+213 SALQGSVNSITTRL
-227 DNVIEPRLNNID
+227 DTVDSRLNTIGDSINT
-239 AAINNINSNANELS
+239 INNNASKLS
-253 NRVTAAENSISD
+253 DRVAAAENNISD

-270 VTKEEIKDIVENSG
+270 ATKEEIKDIVENSG

-294 DTASF
+294 GTASF

-318 IENNIS
+318 IQNNIS

-362 GKFNYLLDQEIDN
+362 GKFNYLLDQEITN

>member
-56 AVYMIGRDDTH
+56 AVYMIGRDETH
-67 ESGKS
+67 ASGKG
-72 ITAVSGDAEAILKLN
+72 IAVVSGDAEAISKLKLL
-87 QSIKAANSR
+87 IAEANSR
-96 IDAVEASVKATD
+96 IDGVEASVEATD

-122 DTKLENFATKKSV
+122 DTKLENFATKDSVKKISDNLALHV
-135 EELSGKLDSHVVEF
+135 EEFNEHVNV
-149 NNHVDAYNKK
+149 YNAKILE
-159 VSQLSNEIEKIKNE
+159 LSNEIKKIKSNLD
-173 IEKIKENYKTADID
+173 TADID
-187 SLAEIATW
+187 SLAEIAKW
-195 FRENADIVSTV
+195 FRDNAGIVGTV
-206 TSVTAAV
+206 TSVVTDV
-213 SALQNYVASITTRL
+213 EALKTSVASINTTLNSIDTRL
-227 DNVIEPRLNNID
+227 NIIGNSINTINDN
-239 AAINNINSNANELS
+239 ASKLS
-253 NRVTAAENSISD
+253 DRVTAAESNISD

-270 VTKEEIKDIVENSG
+270 ATKEDIKDIVENSG
-284 NCGVIKVVFG
+284 NCGVIKVVFS

-313 NISVD
+313 NISAD

-362 GKFNYLLDQEIDN
+362 GKFNYLLDQEITN